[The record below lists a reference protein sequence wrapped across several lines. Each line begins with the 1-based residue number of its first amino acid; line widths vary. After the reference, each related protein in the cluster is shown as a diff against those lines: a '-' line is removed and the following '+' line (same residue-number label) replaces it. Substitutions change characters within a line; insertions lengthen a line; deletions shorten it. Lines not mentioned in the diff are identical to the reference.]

1 VLRETGLVDRS
12 CFVRRI
18 VPCGNGLEINM
29 RRGIFFRSSDSGYST
44 HAFTDTY
51 RDKRVQALWENDGV
65 FNVRFVDGKLDMELV
80 SGGHTDE
87 YDERLRV
94 ISVDAGE
101 ECGYAVAMDH
111 RFICGVS
118 HATGFE
124 KVAPGGIMGRR
135 YADAQKVVGDF
146 TEAAQLAANLASET
160 WE

>member
-1 VLRETGLVDRS
+1 
-12 CFVRRI
+12 
-18 VPCGNGLEINM
+18 M
-29 RRGIFFRSSDSGYST
+29 
-44 HAFTDTY
+44 
-51 RDKRVQALWENDGV
+51 
-65 FNVRFVDGKLDMELV
+65 
-80 SGGHTDE
+80 
-87 YDERLRV
+87 
-94 ISVDAGE
+94 DAGE

-124 KVAPGGIMGRR
+124 KVAPDGIMGRR